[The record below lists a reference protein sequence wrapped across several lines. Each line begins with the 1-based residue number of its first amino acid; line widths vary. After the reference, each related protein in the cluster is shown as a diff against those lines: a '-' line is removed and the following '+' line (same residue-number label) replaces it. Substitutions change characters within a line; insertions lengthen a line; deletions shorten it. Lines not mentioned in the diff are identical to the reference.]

1 MTSSLRRSFL
11 ALGLS
16 LSLAGLTFPVAA
28 QGERIGIVVM
38 HGKGG
43 SPTKHVAG
51 LAATLRDQGWLVAN
65 LEMPWSGRRDYD
77 APVSQ
82 AVAEVEAALGTLR
95 TQGAQRLFVAGHS
108 QGGLFALYLGGQLKV
123 DGLIAIAPGGSAA
136 SQVYR
141 DKLADTVAEARRLVV
156 AGKGDEKASLM
167 DFESSRGTYP
177 VVVAPAIY
185 LSWFDPAGAMN
196 QSAALNKLD
205 PAIPVLLIVPTRD
218 YPGLLRLK
226 QATVNALPPNP
237 LTRLYEPDATHLEAP
252 TASAP
257 ETIRWIRAVAGS
269 R

>member
-1 MTSSLRRSFL
+1 MTSLSRRSVL
-11 ALGLS
+11 AQGMVLP
-16 LSLAGLTFPVAA
+16 LAGFVLPAAA
-28 QGERIGIVVM
+28 QGERIGVVVM

-43 SPTKHVAG
+43 APTKHVAH
-51 LAATLRDQGWLVAN
+51 LATALQDQGWRVAN
-65 LEMPWSGRRDYD
+65 LEMPWSGQRDYD

-82 AVAEVEAALGTLR
+82 AVAEVAAALSTLR
-95 TQGAQRLFVAGHS
+95 AQGAQKLFVAGHS
-108 QGGLFALYLGGQLKV
+108 QGGLFALYLGGQLQV

-136 SQVYR
+136 SQVFR
-141 DKLADTVAEARRLVV
+141 DKLADSVTQARRLVA
-156 AGKGDEKASLM
+156 AGRGDEKASLM

-177 VVVAPAIY
+177 VVVKPAIY

-196 QSAALNKLD
+196 QSEALSKLD

-226 QATVNALPPNP
+226 QTTVNALPAHPQ
-237 LTRLYEPDATHLEAP
+237 TRLYEPDATHLEAP

-257 ETIRWIRAVAGS
+257 EIIRWVKAVADS

>member
-77 APVSQ
+77 ASVSQ
-82 AVAEVEAALGTLR
+82 AAAEVEAALGTLR
-95 TQGAQRLFVAGHS
+95 TQGAQKLFVAGHS

-141 DKLADTVAEARRLVV
+141 DKLADTVAEARRLVA
-156 AGKGDEKASLM
+156 AGKGDEKASLI

-257 ETIRWIRAVAGS
+257 EIARWIRAVAGS